1 MSREYELFKLAKD
14 MVYIEEKL
22 RVGVSGLMREELTA
36 AAAEIRAELL
46 AKNYD
51 VNTFLRYMEIYPTL
65 TMTEYFD
72 FVDKLKKM

>member
-14 MVYIEEKL
+14 MVYIEDKL
-22 RVGVSGLMREELTA
+22 QAGVSGLMREELTA

-65 TMTEYFD
+65 TMTEYFA